1 MPGPLSVFFHL
12 FHLMAIIALWNKY
25 YSFHL
30 TKEYIDSGQGA
41 QLCPEPRFKQIGLFF
56 LKSIII
62 PLRYLGIPH
71 YKPLH
76 NSKFYIFPLGHPPPP
91 IHNTLYSLTT
101 MNFFLL
107 YPPGFLVSGFHIS
120 CVFHVEFSSSS
131 SLPVLLTLQVVA

>member
-30 TKEYIDSGQGA
+30 TKEYIDSGQGG
-41 QLCPEPRFKQIGLFF
+41 QLCPKPRFKQIGLFF
-56 LKSIII
+56 LKSITI

-76 NSKFYIFPLGHPPPP
+76 NSKFYIFPLCHPPPP
-91 IHNTLYSLTT
+91 NTLYSLTT

-107 YPPGFLVSGFHIS
+107 YPPGFLVSGFH
-120 CVFHVEFSSSS
+120 VEFSSSS
-131 SLPVLLTLQVVA
+131 SLPVLLTVQVVA